1 MDEERRAGIWATK
14 AVGRKAGDEAHLL
27 PRNHKTL
34 DMTPLLRKQGIQV
47 TTEEHGQ
54 NLIMQV
60 EDRDM
65 EESRE
70 SWYL

>member
-1 MDEERRAGIWATK
+1 MRKERAEIWATK
-14 AVGRKAGDEAHLL
+14 AMGRKAGNEAHLL

-34 DMTPLLRKQGIQV
+34 DVIPLLRYQEIQV

-54 NLIMQV
+54 NPITQV
-60 EDRDM
+60 EDREM